1 MTKLTSANTPDRIQ
15 AMNEDVEIRDLRRRM
30 LEKIVQYRY
39 AYNFSWLGRPV
50 IQLPEDI
57 VAMQE
62 LIWTVKP
69 DLIIE
74 TGVAHGGS
82 LVFYASL
89 LELLGAGQV
98 LGIDID
104 IRQHNRREIEGHA
117 LAKRLTLL
125 QGSSVSTETLAEVRR
140 IAA

>member
-1 MTKLTSANTPDRIQ
+1 MDAGIHRRSVVPVRDPPSRTYPLGFGKRIMTPLTGADTAERIQ
-15 AMNEDVEIRDLRRRM
+15 AMNEDAEIRNLRRRT
-30 LEKIVQYRY
+30 LEKIVQCRY

-74 TGVAHGGS
+74 T
-82 LVFYASL
+82 
-89 LELLGAGQV
+89 
-98 LGIDID
+98 
-104 IRQHNRREIEGHA
+104 
-117 LAKRLTLL
+117 
-125 QGSSVSTETLAEVRR
+125 
-140 IAA
+140 